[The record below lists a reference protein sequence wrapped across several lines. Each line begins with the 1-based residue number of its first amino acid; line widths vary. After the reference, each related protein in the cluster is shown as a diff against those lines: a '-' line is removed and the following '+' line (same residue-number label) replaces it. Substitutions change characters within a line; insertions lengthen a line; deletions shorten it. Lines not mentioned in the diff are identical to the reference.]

1 MMKRKITGI
10 AAALIT
16 ATAATITASA
26 EYYIGT
32 EQDGNAVKVEIVA
45 DGATLPAI
53 EFTVEMPEDVEIDDI
68 DTISGAFFNEDS
80 GIYAWAGAEAPEDGA
95 VMFSATF
102 IVEDGYEGEFSVTP
116 AEGYEDD
123 MPITLT
129 AEIVGEDGETDDD
142 TEDEETVED
151 MDDTSDDEEASS
163 EDTDLPSTDEKADD
177 TDSSTTDGDVADSN
191 DEDGD
196 ENPDTGITVVGIA
209 AVAAVSGAA
218 AMLVARKRK

>member
-1 MMKRKITGI
+1 MKRKIFG
-10 AAALIT
+10 AVAALIT
-16 ATAATITASA
+16 VAAATITASA

-32 EQDGNAVKVEIVA
+32 EKEGNTVKVEIVA
-45 DGATLPAI
+45 DGATLTAI

-68 DTISGAFFNEDS
+68 DTISGGFFNEDS

-116 AEGYEDD
+116 AEGYEND
-123 MPITLT
+123 MPVTLT
-129 AEIVGEDGETDDD
+129 AEIVGEDGETDDN

-151 MDDTSDDEEASS
+151 TDDTSDD
-163 EDTDLPSTDEKADD
+163 DTDNTDDETDTTQDNDTSDKDNNVSAD
-177 TDSSTTDGDVADSN
+177 T

>member
-16 ATAATITASA
+16 AAAATITASA

-68 DTISGAFFNEDS
+68 DTISGAFYNENS
-80 GIYAWAGAEAPEDGA
+80 GIYAWAGTEAPEDGT

-102 IVEDGYEGEFSVTP
+102 IVKDGYEGEFSVTP
-116 AEGYEDD
+116 AEGYEND
-123 MPITLT
+123 MPVTLT
-129 AEIVGEDGETDDD
+129 VEIVGEDGETDDD

-151 MDDTSDDEEASS
+151 TDDTSDDDIDKTDTTQDNDTSDKDNNVSA
-163 EDTDLPSTDEKADD
+163 DTDE
-177 TDSSTTDGDVADSN
+177 
-191 DEDGD
+191 DEDV
-196 ENPDTGITVVGIA
+196 NPETGITVSVSAI
-209 AVAAVSGAA
+209 AVAGAA
-218 AMLVARKRK
+218 FFAAFKCKKKQK

>member
-16 ATAATITASA
+16 AAAATITASA

-68 DTISGAFFNEDS
+68 DTISGAFYNENS
-80 GIYAWAGAEAPEDGA
+80 GIYAWAGTEAPEDGT

-116 AEGYEDD
+116 ADGYEND
-123 MPITLT
+123 MPVTLT
-129 AEIVGEDGETDDD
+129 VEIVGEDGETDDD

-151 MDDTSDDEEASS
+151 TDDTSDDDIDKTDTTQDNDTSDKDNNVSA
-163 EDTDLPSTDEKADD
+163 DTDE
-177 TDSSTTDGDVADSN
+177 
-191 DEDGD
+191 DEDV
-196 ENPDTGITVVGIA
+196 NPETGITVSVSAI
-209 AVAAVSGAA
+209 AVAGAA
-218 AMLVARKRK
+218 FFAAFKCKKKQK

>member
-1 MMKRKITGI
+1 MKRKITGI

-32 EQDGNAVKVEIVA
+32 EQDGSTFKVEIMA

-80 GIYAWAGAEAPEDGA
+80 GIYAWAGTETPEDGA

-123 MPITLT
+123 MPVTLT
-129 AEIVGEDGETDDD
+129 VEIISEDGET
-142 TEDEETVED
+142 VED
-151 MDDTSDDEEASS
+151 TDDTSDDEEVSS
-163 EDTDLPSTDEKADD
+163 DDTDLPSDDEKADD
-177 TDSSTTDGDVADSN
+177 AGSSMTDSDVADSS
-191 DEDGD
+191 DEAGD

>member
-142 TEDEETVED
+142 TDNTNDETD
-151 MDDTSDDEEASS
+151 TTQDNDTSDKDNNVSA
-163 EDTDLPSTDEKADD
+163 DTDE
-177 TDSSTTDGDVADSN
+177 
-191 DEDGD
+191 DEDV
-196 ENPDTGITVVGIA
+196 NPETGITVSVAAI
-209 AVAAVSGAA
+209 AVAGAA
-218 AMLVARKRK
+218 FFAAFKCKKKQK

>member
-1 MMKRKITGI
+1 MKRKIFG
-10 AAALIT
+10 AVAALIT

-32 EQDGNAVKVEIVA
+32 EQDGSTFKVEIVA

-116 AEGYEDD
+116 AEGYEND
-123 MPITLT
+123 MPVTLT
-129 AEIVGEDGETDDD
+129 AEIVGEDGETDDN

-151 MDDTSDDEEASS
+151 TDDTSDD
-163 EDTDLPSTDEKADD
+163 DTDNTDDETNTTQDNDTSDKDNNVSADTDE
-177 TDSSTTDGDVADSN
+177 
-191 DEDGD
+191 DEDV
-196 ENPDTGITVVGIA
+196 NPDTGITVVGIA

>member
-116 AEGYEDD
+116 AEGYEND
-123 MPITLT
+123 MPVTLT

-142 TEDEETVED
+142 TDNTD
-151 MDDTSDDEEASS
+151 DKTDTTQDNDTSDKDNNVSA
-163 EDTDLPSTDEKADD
+163 DTDE
-177 TDSSTTDGDVADSN
+177 
-191 DEDGD
+191 DEDV
-196 ENPDTGITVVGIA
+196 NPETGITVSVAAI
-209 AVAAVSGAA
+209 AVAGAA
-218 AMLVARKRK
+218 FFAAFKCKKKQK

>member
-116 AEGYEDD
+116 AEGYEND
-123 MPITLT
+123 MPVTLT

-142 TEDEETVED
+142 TDNTNDETD
-151 MDDTSDDEEASS
+151 TTQDNDTSDKDNNVSA
-163 EDTDLPSTDEKADD
+163 DTDE
-177 TDSSTTDGDVADSN
+177 
-191 DEDGD
+191 DEDV
-196 ENPDTGITVVGIA
+196 NPETGITVSVAAI
-209 AVAAVSGAA
+209 AVAGAA
-218 AMLVARKRK
+218 FFAAFKCKKKQK

>member
-1 MMKRKITGI
+1 MKRKIFG
-10 AAALIT
+10 AVAALIT

-32 EQDGNAVKVEIVA
+32 EQDGSTFKVEIVA

-68 DTISGAFFNEDS
+68 DTISGAFFNENS
-80 GIYAWAGAEAPEDGA
+80 GIYAWAGTETPEDGA

-123 MPITLT
+123 MPVTLT
-129 AEIVGEDGETDDD
+129 VEIISEDGET
-142 TEDEETVED
+142 VED
-151 MDDTSDDEEASS
+151 TDDTSDDEEVSS
-163 EDTDLPSTDEKADD
+163 DDTDLPSDDEKADD
-177 TDSSTTDGDVADSN
+177 AGSSMTDSDVADSS
-191 DEDGD
+191 DEAGD

>member
-116 AEGYEDD
+116 AEGYEND
-123 MPITLT
+123 MPVTLT
-129 AEIVGEDGETDDD
+129 AEIVGEDVETDDN

-151 MDDTSDDEEASS
+151 TDDTSDD
-163 EDTDLPSTDEKADD
+163 DTDNTDDKTNTTQDNDTSDKDNNVSADTDE
-177 TDSSTTDGDVADSN
+177 
-191 DEDGD
+191 DEDV
-196 ENPDTGITVVGIA
+196 NPDTGITVVGIA

>member
-1 MMKRKITGI
+1 MIKRKITGI

-102 IVEDGYEGEFSVTP
+102 IVEDGYEGEFSVAP

-123 MPITLT
+123 MPVTLT

-151 MDDTSDDEEASS
+151 TDDTSDD
-163 EDTDLPSTDEKADD
+163 DTDNTNDETDTTQDNDTSDKDNNVSADTDE
-177 TDSSTTDGDVADSN
+177 
-191 DEDGD
+191 DEDV
-196 ENPDTGITVVGIA
+196 NPETGITVSVAAI
-209 AVAAVSGAA
+209 AVAGAA
-218 AMLVARKRK
+218 FFAAFKCKKKQK

>member
-16 ATAATITASA
+16 AAAATITASA

-68 DTISGAFFNEDS
+68 DTISGAFYNENS
-80 GIYAWAGAEAPEDGA
+80 GIYAWAGTEAPEDGT

-116 AEGYEDD
+116 AEGYEND
-123 MPITLT
+123 MPVTLT
-129 AEIVGEDGETDDD
+129 VEIVGEDGETDDD

-151 MDDTSDDEEASS
+151 TDDTSDDDIDKTDTTQDNDTSDKDNNVSA
-163 EDTDLPSTDEKADD
+163 DTDE
-177 TDSSTTDGDVADSN
+177 
-191 DEDGD
+191 DEDV
-196 ENPDTGITVVGIA
+196 NPETGITVSVSAI
-209 AVAAVSGAA
+209 AVAGAA
-218 AMLVARKRK
+218 FFAAFKCKKKQK